1 MMERRKNMQSHKSHF
16 VRVTAVVIIGIFLL
30 TFISLSNIAQ
40 ASSCSLSVT
49 TAAELTDA
57 LSNAS
62 PGQVICLADG
72 TYNGNFVITNSGT
85 EASPITLRGS
95 SAAIL
100 EGIGVTTTGYGLY
113 LNNVQY
119 WILEGFTVRDS
130 QKGIILDSSHHCILD
145 GVTVKDVGDE
155 AVHFRTHSTYNRIQ
169 NSTISN
175 TGLREPGFGEGVYI
189 GSANSNWCTY
199 TDCEPDLSHYNE
211 VLNNHFG
218 PDIRAEGVDA
228 KEGTLYGLI
237 EGNTFDGSGV
247 SGANYADSWM
257 DIKADHYIIRNNNG
271 TNASGNSGLT
281 RGFHV
286 VAGQGGSYGNYNHF
300 EGNTLDFNG
309 TCTKRAFFTSGGV
322 GNTVCGEPNNTV
334 TNAGCD
340 FASNDF
346 EILSC
351 SDAPTATPG
360 VGTSTVTPAP
370 TNTPDAS
377 AVLKVQYQ
385 VGDSSATDNAIKPN
399 LRIVNEGTTAVS
411 LNQLTMRYWFT
422 EAATGFNYS
431 CDYATLGCSNVTGH
445 VVSAGGNDYY
455 IEVGFSSGAGSVAAG
470 DDTGNLKNRVNRS
483 DWANFDE
490 TNDYSYDAS
499 KGSYT
504 EWSQVTLYLNGSL
517 VWGVEPGCSTN
528 PTATSPAPT
537 AMATATSVPPTATS
551 PVVTVPP
558 TATATS
564 QPPTA
569 TATVQPP
576 TATAT
581 AQPPTPT
588 SPPSG
593 SSDIEVQAKVT
604 KDEAN
609 KTQYDVKVINDGS
622 TAFSGYSFR
631 VYIDIS
637 EILSAGHSA
646 SDLRCDE
653 NYDAS
658 GAGSC
663 SFSQYSG
670 TIYYA
675 DVDFGSYS
683 LSANDD
689 VRYKFTIR
697 LDGWASDIDSSNDF
711 SRQGL
716 SGSYQVTNNIPVYQ
730 GSTLITGSN
739 P

>member
-1 MMERRKNMQSHKSHF
+1 MNSHKSLF
-16 VRVTAVVIIGIFLL
+16 MRVTAVSRYVMPALIGLFL
-30 TFISLSNIAQ
+30 FILISFSNTVQ
-40 ASSCSLSVT
+40 ASSCINVT
-49 TAAELTDA
+49 TESELTNA
-57 LSNAS
+57 LGNAA

-72 TYNGNFVITNSGT
+72 IYNGNFVITNSGSET
-85 EASPITLRGS
+85 SPIILRGS

-100 EGIGVTTTGYGLY
+100 EGSGVTVEGYGLH
-113 LNNVQY
+113 LDNVQY
-119 WILEGFTVRDS
+119 WQLEGFTVQNS
-130 QKGIILDSSHHCILD
+130 QKGIILDSSHHTILD
-145 GVTVKDVGDE
+145 GLTVKDVGDE

-199 TDCEPDLSHYNE
+199 TNCEPDLSHYNE

-247 SGANYADSWM
+247 SGVNYADSWM
-257 DIKADHYIIRNNNG
+257 DIKADHYTIRNNSG
-271 TNASGNSGLT
+271 TNAGANAGLT

-286 VAGQGGSYGNYNHF
+286 VAGQGGDYGNYNHF
-300 EGNTLDFNG
+300 EGNTLDFNN
-309 TCTKRAFFTSGGV
+309 TCTKRAFFTSGGGV

-334 TNAGCD
+334 INAGCD
-340 FASNDF
+340 FASKDF

-351 SDAPTATPG
+351 SEVSTATPAP
-360 VGTSTVTPAP
+360 GTPTVIPSP

-377 AVLKVQYQ
+377 VALKVQYQ

-399 LRIVNEGTTAVS
+399 LRIVNEGGTAVS

-422 EAATGFNYS
+422 ENAPGFNYS
-431 CDYATLGCSNVTGH
+431 CDYAAVGCGNVSGQ

-455 IEVGFSSGAGSVAAG
+455 IEVSFSSGAGSVAAG
-470 DDTGNLKNRVNRS
+470 ANTGNLKNRVNRS

-499 KGSYT
+499 KSSYAD
-504 EWSQVTLYLNGSL
+504 WNQVTLYQNGTL
-517 VWGVEPGCSTN
+517 VWGVEPGNSTV
-528 PTATSPAPT
+528 PTATSI
-537 AMATATSVPPTATS
+537 PPTATT
-551 PVVTVPP
+551 PGVTLTP
-558 TATATS
+558 TATS

-569 TATVQPP
+569 TATS
-576 TATAT
+576 
-581 AQPPTPT
+581 QPPTPT

-593 SSDIEVQAKVT
+593 SSDIEVQAKIT
-604 KDEAN
+604 KDEAS
-609 KTQYDVKVINDGS
+609 KTQYDVKLINDGS
-622 TAFSGYSFR
+622 TDLSGYSFR

-670 TIYYA
+670 SIYYA

-683 LSANDD
+683 LAANDD

-716 SGSYQVTNNIPVYQ
+716 TGSYQATDKIPVYQ
-730 GSTLITGSN
+730 GSSLIAGTN